1 MSEQEEDTVN
11 FENTEEVIEK
21 LQAVREVNMQRLQAI
36 HQGGATL
43 DPTTIIMTRI
53 DTLLEFLP
61 PDTRVQVEYMFEK
74 KMEVLL
80 REAGSEVTRNSLAV
94 NPPNTLLIPGK

>member
-11 FENTEEVIEK
+11 FENIEEVIEK
-21 LQAVREVNMQRLQAI
+21 LQSVREVNVQRLQAI
-36 HQGGATL
+36 HQAGASL
-43 DPTTIIMTRI
+43 DPITIIMTRI

-80 REAGSEVTRNSLAV
+80 REAVSEVTRNSLAV